1 MRTLM
6 MMRPVVFSLLAC
18 CAHAASAQAA
28 PSAAV
33 RNEVLRAVV
42 QVKASGCSDGTS
54 RTGSGF
60 LFESSGRI
68 VTAHHVVGGC
78 ASIQVRYEGI
88 ASPAKRIFDARLVRV
103 LPSGD
108 LGLLEVASAPPLPTL
123 RLATAT
129 ISADGTYA
137 GFGYPLGVPTAG
149 DQPVTLAVGATRLK
163 DILPDEAARE
173 LTRSGS
179 RIVTDT
185 DVLRLNVALQP
196 GMSGGPIVDAAGE
209 VVGIVAGGLKAGSA
223 PVSWAWPRGG
233 VRLLLASSER
243 VDITVPLARIHYSSS
258 DLEQLAS
265 AQRTGRRLKCGDL
278 EFYDS
283 GLRSLGDLMRGAD
296 DFQRVQYLIQISR
309 EDAQQLQQALFRV
322 WIHTETGATAIVPD
336 GYTLL
341 NDASTCVA
349 KSNRGPFQLLVWGAK
364 TQQQADVQWR
374 SQEFEQRVIGPRMP
388 YQFGYQVDPQ
398 LTTFVTLPN
407 GAMVPGPQIRPNG
420 LIFNRKGL
428 TLAKAAMPFP
438 GAPVPLAHS
447 FHTLVAQSGNF
458 LGVAALNDQID
469 PMLQA
474 CYASQFS
481 GPQCAGAYA
490 HLKEW
495 TRFVLATQL
504 STFPAL

>member
-1 MRTLM
+1 
-6 MMRPVVFSLLAC
+6 
-18 CAHAASAQAA
+18 
-28 PSAAV
+28 
-33 RNEVLRAVV
+33 
-42 QVKASGCSDGTS
+42 
-54 RTGSGF
+54 
-60 LFESSGRI
+60 
-68 VTAHHVVGGC
+68 
-78 ASIQVRYEGI
+78 
-88 ASPAKRIFDARLVRV
+88 
-103 LPSGD
+103 
-108 LGLLEVASAPPLPTL
+108 
-123 RLATAT
+123 
-129 ISADGTYA
+129 
-137 GFGYPLGVPTAG
+137 
-149 DQPVTLAVGATRLK
+149 
-163 DILPDEAARE
+163 
-173 LTRSGS
+173 
-179 RIVTDT
+179 
-185 DVLRLNVALQP
+185 
-196 GMSGGPIVDAAGE
+196 VDAAGE

-223 PVSWAWPRGG
+223 PVSWAWPRSG

-283 GLRSLGDLMRGAD
+283 GVRSLGDLMRGAD

-309 EDAQQLQQALFRV
+309 EDAQKLQQALFHV

-336 GYTLL
+336 GYTLR
-341 NDASTCVA
+341 NEADTCVA
-349 KSNRGPFQLLVWGAK
+349 KSSSGPFQLLVWGAK
-364 TQQQADVQWR
+364 TPQQADVQWR
-374 SQEFEQRVIGPRMP
+374 SQEFEQKVIGPRMP
-388 YQFGYQVDPQ
+388 YQFGFQMDPQ

-420 LIFNRKGL
+420 LVFNRKGL
-428 TLAKAAMPFP
+428 MLAKAAVPFP
-438 GAPVPLAHS
+438 GAPVPLAHG

-469 PMLQA
+469 PMLQP

-481 GPQCAGAYA
+481 SPQCAGAYA